1 MSKIKVKNLTHAY
14 KHEEVLS
21 NISID
26 FPEKGFIG
34 LIGYSGSGKST
45 LLNII
50 AGLLKPQ
57 DGIVYIHNMKLYGE
71 NKENQRTIV
80 LDNISYTMQD
90 NTLFPNLNAIENIK
104 LSLEIKKH
112 SLDQERLA
120 HFASRLKITE
130 LHHVSA

>member
-1 MSKIKVKNLTHAY
+1 M
-14 KHEEVLS
+14 LS
-21 NISID
+21 NIRSI
-26 FPEKGFIG
+26 FLKKAL

-57 DGIVYIHNMKLYGE
+57 DGIVYIHNIKLYGE

-90 NTLFPNLNAIENIK
+90 NTFFQIK
-104 LSLEIKKH
+104 C
-112 SLDQERLA
+112 
-120 HFASRLKITE
+120 
-130 LHHVSA
+130 

>member
-1 MSKIKVKNLTHAY
+1 M
-14 KHEEVLS
+14 LS

-26 FPEKGFIG
+26 FPEKGFIV

-57 DGIVYIHNMKLYGE
+57 DGIVYIHNIKLYGE

-120 HFASRLKITE
+120 HFASRLKNYRTIR
-130 LHHVSA
+130 